1 MKAKIIV
8 LYLVFVLI
16 MNLLC
21 ACDNS
26 SVSDKSDLEQDFI
39 LVYKGVEIVPGAEMA
54 PVKEALGEPTSY
66 YESISCAF
74 EGMDKIY
81 TYGSIQITTYTEK
94 DVDYIY
100 TIVLLD
106 DGIATPE
113 GIYIGSD
120 VLNVISAYGEME
132 LEQNV
137 VIYTQGN
144 TSITLGFRDGVVVSI
159 TYTEII

>member
-1 MKAKIIV
+1 
-8 LYLVFVLI
+8 
-16 MNLLC
+16 MNLLHE
-21 ACDNS
+21 
-26 SVSDKSDLEQDFI
+26 LG
-39 LVYKGVEIVPGAEMA
+39 KGLKELRRGGENALRGSLA
-54 PVKEALGEPTSY
+54 TAASFFKGGRNPVKEALGEPTSY

-159 TYTEII
+159 TYTAII